1 MLIYLNKFGYVNIKE
16 LYLYNGLAK
25 KRSHV
30 ERFKLLT
37 ALSGYAF

>member
-1 MLIYLNKFGYVNIKE
+1 MNGYGVSEAITP
-16 LYLYNGLAK
+16 NGLAK

-37 ALSGYAF
+37 GFNGYAF